1 MPRVRPVKVG
11 ALKLNDSR
19 APAFWS
25 RNTEISTMA
34 ARPTWQG
41 HLKLSLVTCPV
52 ALYTATSSANHV
64 SFHLINPE
72 TNNRIRMV
80 TTDPETGPVERSD
93 LVKGYEVSK
102 DEYVLFDDADFDK
115 VKLESTRTIDIGQ
128 FVDEAEIDRLYW
140 DDPFYVVPETGIGAE
155 AFAVIRDAMKAAGK
169 IAIGC
174 LVLRGRERQIALE
187 VRGRGLVAYSLRPHD
202 EVRDTADYF
211 DDIPEVKADQDMV
224 EIATRIIGQKE
235 AAFDPTAFKDRYD
248 EALKEMIR
256 AKQTGGKG
264 LVEVGEPD
272 DTNVIDLMEAL
283 RASLKGSAAGKA
295 PAKKAPAKKAP
306 AKKPAAKKKAA

>member
-1 MPRVRPVKVG
+1 
-11 ALKLNDSR
+11 
-19 APAFWS
+19 
-25 RNTEISTMA
+25 MA

-52 ALYTATSSANHV
+52 ALYTATSSASHV
-64 SFHLINPE
+64 SFHLINPD

-80 TTDPETGPVERSD
+80 PTDPDTGPIERSE

-115 VKLESTRTIDIGQ
+115 VKLESTRTIDINQ
-128 FVDEAEIDRLYW
+128 FVDEDDIDRLYW
-140 DDPFYVVPETGIGAE
+140 DDPFYVVPEKGVGAE
-155 AFAVIRDAMKAAGK
+155 AFAVIRDAMQAAGK

-187 VRGRGLVAYSLRPHD
+187 VRGKGLVAYSLRPHD

-211 DDIPEVKADQDMV
+211 DDIPAVKPDKDMV

-235 AAFDPTAFKDRYD
+235 ADFDPSKFTDRYD
-248 EALKEMIR
+248 DALKEMIQ
-256 AKQTGGKG
+256 AKQKGGKG
-264 LVEVGEPD
+264 LVEAPEPD

-295 PAKKAPAKKAP
+295 PAKKATTKKAAP

>member
-1 MPRVRPVKVG
+1 
-11 ALKLNDSR
+11 
-19 APAFWS
+19 
-25 RNTEISTMA
+25 MA

-52 ALYTATSSANHV
+52 ALYTATSSASHV
-64 SFHLINPE
+64 SFHLINPD
-72 TNNRIRMV
+72 TNNRIRMIP
-80 TTDPETGPVERSD
+80 TDPETGPVERSD

-115 VKLESTRTIDIGQ
+115 VKLESTRTIDIGE
-128 FVDEAEIDRLYW
+128 FVDEEDIDRLYW
-140 DDPFYVVPETGIGAE
+140 DSPFYVVPEKGVGTE

-187 VRGRGLVAYSLRPHD
+187 VRGKGLVAYSLRPHE

-211 DDIPEVKADQDMV
+211 DDIPEVKADKDMV
-224 EIATRIIGQKE
+224 EIATRIIAQKE
-235 AAFDPTAFKDRYD
+235 SEFDPSQFKDRYD
-248 EALKEMIR
+248 DALREMIK
-256 AKQTGGKG
+256 AKQKGGKG
-264 LVEVGEPD
+264 LVEAPEPD
-272 DTNVIDLMEAL
+272 DTNVVDLMAAL
-283 RASLKGSAAGKA
+283 RASLKGSAGGGKA
-295 PAKKAPAKKAP
+295 PAKKAPAKKTTA